1 VPYHHAVLMESM
13 EIPVF
18 SRTPTGKKIPQRLS
32 ESSRIIETL
41 QGFMNILR
49 VYTDETKREK
59 IEKATAKIF
68 GNIPSVT
75 KISY

>member
-1 VPYHHAVLMESM
+1 M

-18 SRTPTGKKIPQRLS
+18 SRSPTGEKTPQRLS

-49 VYTDETKREK
+49 VYTDEPQRER
-59 IEKATAKIF
+59 IEKATAKIL
-68 GNIPSVT
+68 NRIPSVT
-75 KISY
+75 KISC